1 MLIYQNMVETPV
13 VFPQIYLQLEP
24 WLGYCDNEEGYLRCQ
39 KTGLLKAKVSN

>member
-24 WLGYCDNEEGYLRCQ
+24 WLGLCDNEEVYLRFQ
-39 KTGLLKAKVSN
+39 KTGLFKTKASN

>member
-1 MLIYQNMVETPV
+1 MLIYQTMVETPV